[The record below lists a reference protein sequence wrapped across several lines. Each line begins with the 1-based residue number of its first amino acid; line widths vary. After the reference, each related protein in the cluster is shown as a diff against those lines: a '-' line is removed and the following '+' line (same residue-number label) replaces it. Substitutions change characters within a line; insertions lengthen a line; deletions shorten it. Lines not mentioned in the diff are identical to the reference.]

1 MIYDLIVQ
9 SNEYKEF
16 QNDAKHG
23 RLAHAFLVLGVDAL
37 VQEMYIKALST
48 VLICKDFGCGKCKEC
63 RAILENKHLA
73 VRTYDNLVGAGGVK
87 AAADLIDDVFM
98 TSFDYPNRVY
108 IIRQGENLSAAV
120 QNKLLKT
127 YEEPPQDAVIFLL
140 ASSDANILS
149 TIKSRATK
157 LYLPMFWTK
166 DVLDVLISRGVEK
179 DLAEVASTLSGG
191 KFDVAFNLAEDEEL
205 YQQYLDVFDALLN
218 LKSSS
223 DIVGMLSHDAFFKGS
238 QYGKNTEYIL
248 KSLDFIEIIF
258 KDVLILKTNSNI
270 EYMTIK
276 KEKELKILAEKYS
289 ITALAMAIES
299 IGFAREQLNF
309 NVTPI
314 SVVEKLLFAI
324 LENAYIYKE

>member
-9 SNEYKEF
+9 SNEFKEF
-16 QNDAKHG
+16 QQDAKKG
-23 RLAHAFLVLGVDAL
+23 ILPHAFLVLGVDLL

-48 VLICKDFGCGKCKEC
+48 VLLCKDFGCGKCDDC
-63 RAILENKHLA
+63 RAILNNKHLA

-87 AAADLIDDVFM
+87 AANDLIDDVFL
-98 TSFDYPNRVY
+98 TSYDYPNRVY
-108 IIRQGENLSAAV
+108 IIKQGENLSAAV

-157 LYLPMFWTK
+157 LYLPMFSSK
-166 DVLDVLISRGVEK
+166 QIFDVLIQNGIEK

-191 KFDVAFNLAEDEEL
+191 RFDMAFDLANDEDL

-218 LKSSS
+218 LKTSS
-223 DIVGMLSHDAFFKGS
+223 DIPKMLSHDAFFKKDL
-238 QYGKNTEYIL
+238 YGRKTEYIS
-248 KSLDFIEIIF
+248 KSLDFIETIL
-258 KDVLILKTNSNI
+258 KDVLVLKTGSKI
-270 EYMTIK
+270 GYMTIK

-289 ITALAMAIES
+289 ITALALSIEA

-314 SVVEKLLFAI
+314 SVVEKLLFSM
-324 LENAYIYKE
+324 LENAYLYKD